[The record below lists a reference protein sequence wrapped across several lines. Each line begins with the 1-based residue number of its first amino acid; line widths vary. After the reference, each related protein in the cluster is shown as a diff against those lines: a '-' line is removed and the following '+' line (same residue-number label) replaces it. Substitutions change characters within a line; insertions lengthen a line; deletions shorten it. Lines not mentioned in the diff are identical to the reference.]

1 MIPVLRRRKTMIQH
15 ALDGVSRSLD
25 LGREGRTLR
34 RAEVPENE
42 RCGVHPARRAPD
54 SYPHPQVLASA
65 ERLRDRA
72 QAVVAVVATAVL
84 DPQGAKV
91 DVEFVMDDDQLIEG
105 DVEERLQTR
114 DRPSRLVHVG
124 PRLGQDQPSAG

>member
-1 MIPVLRRRKTMIQH
+1 MIQH

-25 LGREGRTLR
+25 LGSERCTLR
-34 RAEVPENE
+34 RAEVPQHE
-42 RCGVHPARRAPD
+42 CGWIHPAGRAPD
-54 SYPHPQVLASA
+54 SYPHPQVVASA

-91 DVEFVMDDDQLIEG
+91 DVEFVVDDDQLIEG
-105 DVEERLQTR
+105 DVEERLQT
-114 DRPSRLVHVG
+114 
-124 PRLGQDQPSAG
+124 